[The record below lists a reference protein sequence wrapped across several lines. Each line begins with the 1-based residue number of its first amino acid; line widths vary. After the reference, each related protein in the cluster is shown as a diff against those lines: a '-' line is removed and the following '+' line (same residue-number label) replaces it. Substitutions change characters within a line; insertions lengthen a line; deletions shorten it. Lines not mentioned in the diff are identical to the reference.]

1 MNHRNQPT
9 RTALWIGLGCGASTL
24 VCVALACLAFF
35 GLDIVSRLQTGTPSE
50 ASVPD
55 RAGIQEIPTIAA
67 PGEPERVAATP
78 LPAVTALPAPRSS
91 PPAAPRERGPQPV
104 PPAPTIDASQ
114 PKGDADIQQSTLDE
128 SFELI
133 RTTYVYTDYN
143 GLNLDGE
150 FERMRAMIASG
161 ISDAQF
167 YREMSTLID
176 RFDDR
181 HSVFM
186 SPDEVKEDEERQNRS
201 GGFQGIGVVTEVSRD
216 KRYLVVLYVY
226 AMSPAA
232 DAGIRTHD
240 RILLIDGQPSVAA
253 NGASQ
258 VLKLRG
264 EAGTTVKVDLQSPG
278 AQPRV
283 LSITRGLVVRALP
296 VEARLLPGPKKIG
309 YLKVPTL
316 SEDAVYK
323 DMRAALRKLMEENGE
338 ALDGIVLD
346 LRNNPGGSY
355 LNAIALLGHFL
366 PDGAYGSLIK
376 RGEPDEPFEV
386 NSLIYGNSDKAPLIV
401 LTNYNTVSFAE
412 ISAAVI
418 QRSGRGRVFGQR
430 TRGNIELVRSN
441 DLRYGARLMIAEQ
454 TYRPAVGANWE
465 GVGLQPDIEVDL
477 DWENM
482 TDEDDAMLK
491 AAIAELSK

>member
-1 MNHRNQPT
+1 MQQPKRSS
-9 RTALWIGLGCGASTL
+9 RTPLWVTLGCGG
-24 VCVALACLAFF
+24 VLACLIVACGAYVAASAFLSSSATAF
-35 GLDIVSRLQTGTPSE
+35 QPFATPS
-50 ASVPD
+50 AD
-55 RAGIQEIPTIAA
+55 DAGIVEIPRLDDFATRPA
-67 PGEPERVAATP
+67 PVVTSIVEPAATP
-78 LPAVTALPAPRSS
+78 RPSAPDAPR
-91 PPAAPRERGPQPV
+91 PRGPQAV

-114 PKGDADIQQSTLDE
+114 SKGDAGTQQSTLEE

-133 RTTYVYTDYN
+133 RETYVYTDFN
-143 GLNLDGE
+143 GLDLDGE
-150 FERMRAMIASG
+150 QARMTTLIAAG

-167 YREMSTLID
+167 HREMSALVE

-226 AMSPAA
+226 ASSPAA

-240 RILLIDGQPSVAA
+240 RILTIDGQPSVDAS
-253 NGASQ
+253 GASQ

-264 EAGTTVKVDLQSPG
+264 EAGTTVNVELQSPR
-278 AQPRV
+278 AQPRT

-323 DMRAALRKLMEENGE
+323 DMRAQLRKLMEDNGE

-366 PDGAYGSLIK
+366 PDGAYGTLIK
-376 RGEPDEPFEV
+376 RGEPDEPFAV
-386 NSLIYGNSDKAPLIV
+386 NSLTYGNSDTAPLIV
-401 LTNYNTVSFAE
+401 LTNHNTVSFAE
-412 ISAAVI
+412 ISAAAI
-418 QRSGRGRVFGQR
+418 QRSGRGRVLGQR

-441 DLRYGARLMIAEQ
+441 DLRHGARLMLAEQ
-454 TYRPAVGANWE
+454 TYRPASGANWE
-465 GVGLQPDIEVDL
+465 GVGLQPDIEIDL